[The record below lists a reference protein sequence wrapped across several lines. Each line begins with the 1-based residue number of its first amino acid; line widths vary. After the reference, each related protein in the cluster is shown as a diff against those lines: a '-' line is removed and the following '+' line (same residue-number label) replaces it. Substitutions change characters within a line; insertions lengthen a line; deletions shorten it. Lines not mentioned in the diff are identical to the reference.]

1 MNVLKWRFPP
11 QSMRIKQKV
20 VLRRW
25 CPRTLTLPVASPSE
39 AAAGSCLK
47 HMRKKKVIQSAVIN
61 GSIQIPYRIIHSQ
74 IWSICNL
81 LKGLFHLLDLSTLL
95 TGCLSVSLNTSMFFT
110 VAVGRSIQISIALIP
125 TLVLV
130 SDWYWHSRIGTLLLT
145 SSKFSM

>member
-1 MNVLKWRFPP
+1 MEI
-11 QSMRIKQKV
+11 S
-20 VLRRW
+20 
-25 CPRTLTLPVASPSE
+25 TSE
-39 AAAGSCLK
+39 YEDKTKSCFEKMVSTYTDSSCSFSIRSSGWILFK
-47 HMRKKKVIQSAVIN
+47 AHEKKKVIQSAVIS
-61 GSIQIPYRIIHSQ
+61 GSIQIPYSIIHSQ

-110 VAVGRSIQISIALIP
+110 VAVGRSIQISIALRP